1 MLIVL
6 LGLFVKLQMR
16 TVLIDTLRQVV
27 LANEAFVKLLNDEPE
42 HILGKRPGELLG
54 CEHTSEGVNSCGTT
68 EYCRQCGAVKAILA
82 GWMAKRK
89 HRNVALCSRSATG

>member
-6 LGLFVKLQMR
+6 LGLFVTLQMR

-54 CEHTSEGVNSCGTT
+54 CEH
-68 EYCRQCGAVKAILA
+68 
-82 GWMAKRK
+82 KRECQQLR
-89 HRNVALCSRSATG
+89 HN